1 MKFLMSAAC
10 SIEGGEGEGAGRLA
24 GAGSVSSFRIDEGS
38 EVLMTTWSFAR
49 WFGWLFGI
57 EF

>member
-1 MKFLMSAAC
+1 MKVLVSAAC
-10 SIEGGEGEGAGRLA
+10 CIEGGEDEGCDCL